1 MAIDVENKTPNNC
14 QNTKLFK
21 KRYLINKIL
30 GKGIQ
35 GAVFSAF
42 DTKSNMKK
50 VAIKFFNANSSDKS
64 IQKREIDVLT
74 DLKEIENIEG
84 FPKIFDSCTK

>member
-1 MAIDVENKTPNNC
+1 
-14 QNTKLFK
+14 
-21 KRYLINKIL
+21 
-30 GKGIQ
+30 
-35 GAVFSAF
+35 
-42 DTKSNMKK
+42 MKK